1 MVLPFLII
9 REFCRGGFQTRPYNG
24 TKIVRRNN
32 MQVFCCVIII
42 VFLAL
47 NQIVYGAEAWTAE
60 WERTIKAAEQE
71 GEFSYYTLG
80 EVGFLSEFEKRFPR
94 VKVKVVQGKG
104 NELLV
109 RIMSERRAGKFLAD
123 VARIGNTS
131 PYSLYQAKALQ
142 PIAGAFVLPE
152 VKDESKWWSGKHQY
166 IDAEGKYIFV
176 PVGSVSVN
184 MVAHNTELVSPTELR
199 SFWDLLNEKWRA
211 RIVVT
216 DPRSGG
222 YGRSGARTV
231 YYHPQLGPEFLRRL
245 FTEQVVMVSRDYRQ
259 AIDWVAQKRFSILL
273 FGNGDDILQAKAQ
286 GLPINVFDTSG
297 WKEGGALEPGAFTL
311 AWLDRSPH
319 PNASKVFIN
328 WLLSREG
335 QMAVQRDGGV
345 NDSLRVDIP
354 KTDLRPMARR
364 KEGAKYMV
372 TWKAEWMD
380 AEPMQKVVNQALAK
394 STSKP

>member
-1 MVLPFLII
+1 MKTRAGPTLFLVSL
-9 REFCRGGFQTRPYNG
+9 FLLAS
-24 TKIVRRNN
+24 VRDGRSAQSGVGNT
-32 MQVFCCVIII
+32 
-42 VFLAL
+42 
-47 NQIVYGAEAWTAE
+47 GWEAE
-60 WERTIKAAEQE
+60 WERTIKAAERE
-71 GEFSYYTLG
+71 GELSYYSLG
-80 EVGFLSEFEKRFPR
+80 EIGFVSEFEKKFPR
-94 VKVKVVQGKG
+94 IKIKAVQGKG
-104 NELLV
+104 NDLLV
-109 RIMSERRAGKFLAD
+109 RIMAERRGGRYLAD

-142 PIAGAFVLPE
+142 PIAAAFVLPE

-166 IDAEGKYIFV
+166 IDTDGKYIFV
-176 PVGSVSVN
+176 AVGSVSVN
-184 MVAHNTELVSPTELR
+184 MVAHNTELVAPTELA

-211 RIVVT
+211 KIVVM

-222 YGRSGARTV
+222 YGRSSARTI
-231 YYHPQLGPEFLRRL
+231 YYHPQLGGEFLRRL
-245 FTEQVVMVSRDYRQ
+245 FSEQVVMVSRDYRQ
-259 AIDWVAQKRFSILL
+259 AIDWIAQRRFSILL

-286 GLPINVFDTSG
+286 GLPIDVLDTGG

-335 QMAVQRDGGV
+335 QIAIQRDGGV

-354 KTDLRPMARR
+354 KTDLRPLARR

-380 AEPMQKVVNQALAK
+380 AEPMQKVVNQALARSAK
-394 STSKP
+394 K

>member
-1 MVLPFLII
+1 MLPFLII

-80 EVGFLSEFEKRFPR
+80 EFSFLSEFEKRFPR

-211 RIVVT
+211 KIVVT

-286 GLPINVFDTSG
+286 SLPINVFDTSG

-394 STSKP
+394 IGSKP

>member
-1 MVLPFLII
+1 M
-9 REFCRGGFQTRPYNG
+9 R
-24 TKIVRRNN
+24 
-32 MQVFCCVIII
+32 VFCCAITIL
-42 VFLAL
+42 FLGL
-47 NQIVYGAEAWTAE
+47 NQIVYGAEAWETE

-80 EVGFLSEFEKRFPR
+80 EFNFLSEFEKRFPR

-142 PIAGAFVLPE
+142 PIASAFVLPE
-152 VKDESKWWSGKHQY
+152 VKDESRWWSGKHQY

-211 RIVVT
+211 KIVVT

-231 YYHPQLGPEFLRRL
+231 YYHAQLGPEFLRRL
-245 FTEQVVMVSRDYRQ
+245 FTEQVVMMVSRDYRQ

-394 STSKP
+394 SGKKP

>member
-1 MVLPFLII
+1 
-9 REFCRGGFQTRPYNG
+9 
-24 TKIVRRNN
+24 

-80 EVGFLSEFEKRFPR
+80 EFSFLSEFEKRFPR

-184 MVAHNTELVSPTELR
+184 MVAHNTELVAPTELR

-211 RIVVT
+211 KIVVT

-394 STSKP
+394 NVKKP

>member
-1 MVLPFLII
+1 
-9 REFCRGGFQTRPYNG
+9 
-24 TKIVRRNN
+24 

-80 EVGFLSEFEKRFPR
+80 EFSFLSEFEKRFPR

-152 VKDESKWWSGKHQY
+152 VKNESKWWSGKHQY

-211 RIVVT
+211 KIVVT

-245 FTEQVVMVSRDYRQ
+245 FTEQVVMVSRDYRK

-286 GLPINVFDTSG
+286 SLPINVFDTSG

-319 PNASKVFIN
+319 PSASKVFIN

-394 STSKP
+394 IGSKP